1 MFRKKIS
8 LKPYQGLAVRPGIG
22 HLREFPP
29 PPPPGGKSTLWRR
42 FEVGGGR
49 SVVRLVSAI
58 VFVSLKIKDIFK
70 QHGDLRCYIHEVPKN
85 NWLIF
90 RMGEVDT
97 QMRGFELYVSHESA
111 HWDFNG
117 YYGRFV

>member
-1 MFRKKIS
+1 MEAIRGRWWSVGSS
-8 LKPYQGLAVRPGIG
+8 LGLCHCV
-22 HLREFPP
+22 
-29 PPPPGGKSTLWRR
+29 
-42 FEVGGGR
+42 
-49 SVVRLVSAI
+49 
-58 VFVSLKIKDIFK
+58 VSLKIKDIFK

-117 YYGRFV
+117 YMVVLYRRLASFFETQIVNKVSFVPWLC